1 MTMAAINKQVD
12 KIMKNVTAYQ
22 AKSDSELKQE
32 FAAIKSQLQQQRLRK
47 AAFRECREKLF
58 ALIGVQF
65 IRQYQMTPFKV
76 QYAGAIVLSDNNIAE
91 MKTGEG
97 KTLVAAFPLILNA
110 IRYEHVQLI
119 TVNEYL
125 AQRDQEWLKPIY
137 DFFDLT
143 SAVNLN
149 QMNLNQKHQVYAANI
164 MYTTASELG
173 FDYLRN
179 NMIKSPE
186 EQVITA
192 PFNYALVDEV
202 DSILIDEAK
211 TPLIIAQAGHGG
223 ADRYVN
229 ADKFVKSL
237 NKTDYKINREAK
249 TAFLTASGDD
259 KAKKFLHQ
267 SAYDLNEIDAMHLI
281 SEALQANY
289 IQTEDVDYMLRTNK
303 QSGNKEIV
311 LIDQFTGRVLEGRE
325 YSDGLQQAIQAKH
338 RRDGVELTGENVTA
352 ATITLQN
359 FFRLFKHLAG
369 MSGTAKTAKTEE
381 KEFIDVYNMK
391 VQTIPTNKP
400 MIRKDLEPEVFI
412 DQQHKWDAI
421 LKRIQKVHQ
430 TGEPILVGTRSVE
443 DSEHLSRL
451 LDQHHIDHVV
461 LNAKQDAAEANIVA
475 QAGQLGAI
483 TIATNMAGRGTDIKL
498 TDETRKLGGLYVIS
512 ANFNESR
519 RVDLQ
524 LIGRS
529 GRQGDPGTSIIIA
542 ALDDDL
548 FKRFGN
554 QKRLQKFTKA
564 QGNVQIPMSRLT
576 KALINDAQLRVE
588 NQNYDQRDSIL
599 KYDDIVREQR
609 EIYYGDRHDVVF
621 GTDQSK
627 LANHLINQ
635 MKLIGQPTPKF
646 DELTMPEIQAVILR
660 AFDEQWIQHIDALDR
675 LKKAIGY
682 RSYQGTNPVIAYQNE
697 AQELFNQLKVKIAHR
712 EAELLADAVRT
723 HRANLVDVFDNQFK
737 VTNSTR
743 KTIF

>member
-1 MTMAAINKQVD
+1 MTMAAINEQVD

-237 NKTDYKINREAK
+237 NKTDYEINREAK

-369 MSGTAKTAKTEE
+369 MSGTAKTEE

-646 DELTMPEIQAVILR
+646 DELNMPEIQAVILR

>member
-1 MTMAAINKQVD
+1 MTMAAINKQAD
-12 KIMKNVTAYQ
+12 KILENVTAYQ
-22 AKSDSELKQE
+22 AKSDTELKQE
-32 FAAIKSQLQQQRLRK
+32 FAAIKKQLQQQRLRK
-47 AAFRECREKLF
+47 SAFRQCREKLF

-149 QMNLNQKHQVYAANI
+149 QMNLTQKHQVYAANI

-179 NMIKSPE
+179 NMIKSPA

-237 NKTDYKINREAK
+237 NKTDYSVNREAK
-249 TAFLTASGDD
+249 TVFLTASGDE

-369 MSGTAKTAKTEE
+369 MSGTAKTEE

-723 HRANLVDVFDNQFK
+723 RRANLVDVFDNQFK

>member
-1 MTMAAINKQVD
+1 MTMAAINKQAD
-12 KIMKNVTAYQ
+12 KILENVTAYQ
-22 AKSDSELKQE
+22 AKSDTELKQE
-32 FAAIKSQLQQQRLRK
+32 FAAVKTQLQQQRLRK
-47 AAFRECREKLF
+47 SAFRQCREKLF

-237 NKTDYKINREAK
+237 NKTDYEINREAK

-369 MSGTAKTAKTEE
+369 MSGTAKTEE

-461 LNAKQDAAEANIVA
+461 LNAKQDVAEANIVA

-554 QKRLQKFTKA
+554 QKRLQKFTKV

>member
-1 MTMAAINKQVD
+1 MTMAAINEQVD

-149 QMNLNQKHQVYAANI
+149 QMNLNQKHRVYAANI

-237 NKTDYKINREAK
+237 NKTDYEINREAK

-369 MSGTAKTAKTEE
+369 MSGTAKTEE

-646 DELTMPEIQAVILR
+646 DELNMPEIQAVILR

>member
-1 MTMAAINKQVD
+1 MTMAAINKQAD
-12 KIMKNVTAYQ
+12 KILENVTAYQ

-237 NKTDYKINREAK
+237 NKTDYEINREAK

-289 IQTEDVDYMLRTNK
+289 IQTEDVDYILRTNK

-369 MSGTAKTAKTEE
+369 MSGTAKTEE

-621 GTDQSK
+621 GTNQSK

>member
-1 MTMAAINKQVD
+1 M
-12 KIMKNVTAYQ
+12 
-22 AKSDSELKQE
+22 
-32 FAAIKSQLQQQRLRK
+32 
-47 AAFRECREKLF
+47 
-58 ALIGVQF
+58 
-65 IRQYQMTPFKV
+65 
-76 QYAGAIVLSDNNIAE
+76 
-91 MKTGEG
+91 
-97 KTLVAAFPLILNA
+97 
-110 IRYEHVQLI
+110 
-119 TVNEYL
+119 
-125 AQRDQEWLKPIY
+125 
-137 DFFDLT
+137 
-143 SAVNLN
+143 
-149 QMNLNQKHQVYAANI
+149 
-164 MYTTASELG
+164 
-173 FDYLRN
+173 
-179 NMIKSPE
+179 
-186 EQVITA
+186 
-192 PFNYALVDEV
+192 
-202 DSILIDEAK
+202 
-211 TPLIIAQAGHGG
+211 
-223 ADRYVN
+223 
-229 ADKFVKSL
+229 
-237 NKTDYKINREAK
+237 
-249 TAFLTASGDD
+249 
-259 KAKKFLHQ
+259 
-267 SAYDLNEIDAMHLI
+267 
-281 SEALQANY
+281 
-289 IQTEDVDYMLRTNK
+289 
-303 QSGNKEIV
+303 
-311 LIDQFTGRVLEGRE
+311 LEGRE

-369 MSGTAKTAKTEE
+369 MSGTAKTEE

-712 EAELLADAVRT
+712 EADAVRT
-723 HRANLVDVFDNQFK
+723 HRANLVDIFDNQFK

>member
-32 FAAIKSQLQQQRLRK
+32 FAAIKSQLQQQQLRK

-237 NKTDYKINREAK
+237 NKTDYEINREAK

-338 RRDGVELTGENVTA
+338 RRDGVELTGENITA

-369 MSGTAKTAKTEE
+369 MSGTAKTEE

-564 QGNVQIPMSRLT
+564 QGNVQIPMSRFT

>member
-1 MTMAAINKQVD
+1 MTMAAINEQVD

-237 NKTDYKINREAK
+237 NKTDYEINREAK

-338 RRDGVELTGENVTA
+338 RRDGVELTGENITA

-369 MSGTAKTAKTEE
+369 MSGTAKTEE

>member
-32 FAAIKSQLQQQRLRK
+32 FAAIKSQLQQQRFRK

-211 TPLIIAQAGHGG
+211 TPLIIAQTGHGG

-237 NKTDYKINREAK
+237 NKTDYEINREAK

-369 MSGTAKTAKTEE
+369 MSGTAKTEE

-697 AQELFNQLKVKIAHR
+697 AQELFNQLKVKITHR

>member
-1 MTMAAINKQVD
+1 MTMAAINEQVD

-369 MSGTAKTAKTEE
+369 MSGTAKTEE

-723 HRANLVDVFDNQFK
+723 HRANLVDIFDNQFK

>member
-1 MTMAAINKQVD
+1 MTMAAINKQAD
-12 KIMKNVTAYQ
+12 KILENVTAYQ

-369 MSGTAKTAKTEE
+369 MSGTAKTEE

-391 VQTIPTNKP
+391 VQMIPTNKP

-635 MKLIGQPTPKF
+635 MKLIGQPAPKF

>member
-1 MTMAAINKQVD
+1 MTMAAINKQAD
-12 KIMKNVTAYQ
+12 KILENVTAYQ
-22 AKSDSELKQE
+22 ATSDSELKQE

-369 MSGTAKTAKTEE
+369 MSGTAKTEE

>member
-237 NKTDYKINREAK
+237 NKTDYEINREAK

-369 MSGTAKTAKTEE
+369 MSGTAKTEE

-529 GRQGDPGTSIIIA
+529 GRQGDPGTSIIIT